1 MVLKEYGVSAGG
13 DFINKILISDN
24 KIYVA
29 TNSGLLKIFNYS
41 TQEELIST
49 NLRQMVINI
58 LPIYTS
64 RAGNS
69 IDRILVL
76 TSKKIYELNRA
87 GEE

>member
-13 DFINKILISDN
+13 DFINKIFISDN
-24 KIYVA
+24 KIHVA

-41 TQEELIST
+41 TQEELVST
-49 NLRQMVINI
+49 NLRQMVINV
-58 LPIYTS
+58 LPIYSS

-69 IDRILVL
+69 LYRILVV
-76 TSKKIYELNRA
+76 TSKKIYELNSA